1 MAKMNLLEITQD
13 ILSDMDSDEVN
24 SINDSVEA
32 LQVAQIIKTTYY
44 NIIDG
49 KDYAFLYELFQ
60 LQASG
65 TDDRPTHMKLP
76 DDIIDLKYIKY
87 NNKKTD
93 EAKDLYQIVE
103 YKLPEEFMAIVDVR
117 DSTAT
122 NIKKVTDTTGITLN
136 ILNDKCPQYFTSF
149 DDENIVFD
157 SYLSTIDTTLQNTK
171 SQCHGK
177 RSVAFTLSDTF
188 TPDLPVQMFTYLLN
202 EAKSAAF
209 LTLKQMANQK
219 AEQISTKQRRRMSQD
234 AWKLQDE
241 KGIMYPNYG
250 RNRSTKRTPNY

>member
-1 MAKMNLLEITQD
+1 MAKMNVLAMTQD

-24 SINDSVEA
+24 SITDTQESI
-32 LQVAQIIKTTYY
+32 QVANIIRTSYY
-44 NIIDG
+44 NIVDG
-49 KDYAFLYELFQ
+49 TDYPFLYELFQ

-65 TDDRPTHMKLP
+65 TDTRPTHMKIP

-87 NNKKTD
+87 NNKKTG
-93 EAKDLYQIVE
+93 EAKDLFQIVE

-122 NIKKVTDTTGITLN
+122 NIKKVTDSTGITLN
-136 ILNDKCPQYFTSF
+136 IFNDKCPQYFTSF
-149 DDENIVFD
+149 DDENVVFD

-188 TPDLPVQMFTYLLN
+188 TPDIPDQLFTYLLA

-209 LTLKQMANQK
+209 VVLKQMANPK
-219 AEQISTKQRRRMSQD
+219 AEQTATAQRRKMSQD
-234 AWKLQDE
+234 AWRLKR
-241 KGIMYPNYG
+241 GVSYPNYG
-250 RNRSTKRTPNY
+250 RFSTSNKKPNY

>member
-1 MAKMNLLEITQD
+1 MAKMNLLAMTQD

-44 NIIDG
+44 NIVDG

-65 TDDRPTHMKLP
+65 TDTRPTHMKLP

-87 NNKKTD
+87 NNKKTGS
-93 EAKDLYQIVE
+93 AKDLFQIVE

-122 NIKKVTDTTGITLN
+122 NIKKVTDSTGITLN
-136 ILNDKCPQYFTSF
+136 ILTDKCPQCFTSF
-149 DDENIVFD
+149 DDETVVFD
-157 SYLSTIDTTLQNTK
+157 SYFSSIDTTLQNTK

-219 AEQISTKQRRRMSQD
+219 AEQISVKQRRRMSQD
-234 AWKLQDE
+234 AWKIE
-241 KGIMYPNYG
+241 NGINYPNYC
-250 RNRSTKRTPNY
+250 RNKSTKRTPNY

>member
-1 MAKMNLLEITQD
+1 MAKMNLLAMTQD

-24 SINDSVEA
+24 SITESVEA

-60 LQASG
+60 MDASA
-65 TDDRPTHMKLP
+65 TSARPTHMKLP
-76 DDIIDLKYIKY
+76 DDVIDLSWVKYDS
-87 NNKKTD
+87 KKAVTD
-93 EAKDLYQIVE
+93 KSLYQTVN
-103 YKLPEEFMAIVDVR
+103 YKTPEEFMLLVDQRDSKLSKVDVIVD
-117 DSTAT
+117 S
-122 NIKKVTDTTGITLN
+122 TGINLN
-136 ILNDKCPQYFTSF
+136 ILNDTAPTCFTSF
-149 DDENIVFD
+149 DDVTMVFD
-157 SYLSTIDTTLQNTK
+157 AYNKALDTVLQKAKT
-171 SQCHGK
+171 QCWGK
-177 RSVAFTLSDTF
+177 RSIAFTLEDTF
-188 TPDLPVQMFTYLLN
+188 IPDLPVQMFTYLLN
-202 EAKSAAF
+202 EAKSTAF